1 MAPHPLRRRGRLA
14 DAAKLATADAAL
26 SYAKHRLTPGTRK
39 RGRGKALLLGGA
51 LVAVGVAAM
60 ANRNKVAG
68 LIGARSSVPE
78 PPPPP
83 APPAPSNYDAPG
95 PPANTATPVPAPDPV
110 TPAAIDESAEEE
122 AAAAEA
128 AAIGG
133 EVSEYAS
140 SDPTLPAGEAE
151 QPVVEAGEGE
161 AEGQEQ
167 AEAQLEE
174 NLAPPET
181 GAETPELENHP
192 AAGQTD
198 SLLGEPERGPDDD
211 EGGGW
216 QTWSGISSRQ

>member
-1 MAPHPLRRRGRLA
+1 MPANPLRRRSRLG

-26 SYAKHRLTPGTRK
+26 SYAKDRFTPGSRK

-78 PPPPP
+78 PPLPV
-83 APPAPSNYDAPG
+83 PPAPSNYDAPG

-110 TPAAIDESAEEE
+110 APAAIDERAEEE

-133 EVSEYAS
+133 EVSDYAS
-140 SDPTLPAGEAE
+140 SDPALAADEAE
-151 QPVVEAGEGE
+151 RPVAEAGGGE

-167 AEAQLEE
+167 TEAQLEE
-174 NLAPPET
+174 NLAPPEA

-192 AAGQTD
+192 AAGQAE
-198 SLLGEPERGPDDD
+198 LLGEPEGKPED
-211 EGGGW
+211 EGGGGW